1 VIPEVL
7 LAFAVVTAVV
17 SGLYRLRSVAFIDRN
32 LAVVAAVLFLYV
44 PAMLLWRRQL
54 DLDQYGLRGAP
65 LGRGLLSW
73 LFAVAVVL
81 PLFCIGYYVYMRRIC
96 PHLPRALFWCPPPVP
111 PNLRWP
117 PQPLLTVAS
126 QLIVV
131 ALPEE
136 FFFRGF
142 IQGRLREVVSAPL
155 ALCATAAV
163 FALGHF
169 LVTFEP
175 AALAVFVP
183 GLLFGL
189 LRAATGSILAGTLFH
204 ASCNLFIDV
213 LHRSLG

>member
-1 VIPEVL
+1 
-7 LAFAVVTAVV
+7 
-17 SGLYRLRSVAFIDRN
+17 
-32 LAVVAAVLFLYV
+32 VVAAVLFLYV

-54 DLDQYGLRGAP
+54 DLDEYGLRLLPALRGVALW
-65 LGRGLLSW
+65 LGGL
-73 LFAVAVVL
+73 VVVL
-81 PLFCIGYYVYMRRIC
+81 PLFGLGYYVYMRHIC
-96 PHLPRALFWCPPPVP
+96 PHLPRALFWCPPRLP
-111 PNLRWP
+111 PTLRWP
-117 PQPLLTVAS
+117 PQPLLAIAS

-136 FFFRGF
+136 FFFRGYM
-142 IQGRLREVVSAPL
+142 QGRLREVVSAPA
-155 ALCATAAV
+155 ALVATAAV

-175 AALAVFVP
+175 AALAVFFP

-204 ASCNLFIDV
+204 ASCNLYIDV